1 MAAATPTSPLTDA
14 TPTSPFTGSVQVIL
28 DGYTRALVPQ
38 KRLVHRHTPDPTVL
52 PLNGPQEHI
61 WVLPEG
67 QGFFHDLP
75 AGPVMVRKEY
85 DNILV
90 AILSSLQRRQA
101 IRPDTPNLGLVMA
114 NRLIMTPRDPT
125 LFDALEYPNPFALP
139 EYRNLHRERAAII
152 ITGVPGIGKTCF
164 LALLFHLR
172 VAANL
177 PTLYMTQPYSAR
189 IYKNGQFG
197 LLTFTEG
204 SIDVAMNL
212 PPETWCLVDSN
223 AQLETVPYG
232 IQGSG
237 RFIIHAASP
246 RVGRMR
252 YSTKLKSQM
261 CLMTPW
267 TLEELIIG
275 SSLQDEHP
283 SEANIQAFHETFGG
297 SARDAYEHANELE
310 AFESLVDATANR
322 FSATDIEHIITTP
335 NLELEIPGNI
345 GHALLSAFPLGDG
358 DRRQYQI
365 KPPTDAMCLK
375 VLNRLSASLD
385 TARRHLYQICSGT
398 STPGCKVWA
407 GQLFDQHYHDFLL
420 LGGMWDLHTLQK
432 PAGVTGN
439 ITWKPDQQ
447 PSGLSL
453 LVHKGMMIV
462 NGTQGAPPQLQP
474 VPHVQFEQN
483 NEPTTLT
490 KGVYYRPTQ
499 RSSTTFDSFYVLN
512 ARHIIAFRAPR
523 ATTLDIKKEDVEWL
537 ATRKIKKITYVYVTP
552 YKYDGPAHV
561 EVPVE
566 LENSFDALYHIRLL

>member
-1 MAAATPTSPLTDA
+1 MFPRAIIPPSRRGKPSDA
-14 TPTSPFTGSVQVIL
+14 LHDTTLQRPDL
-28 DGYTRALVPQ
+28 Q
-38 KRLVHRHTPDPTVL
+38 KRTVRLTYIHRR
-52 PLNGPQEHI
+52 
-61 WVLPEG
+61 
-67 QGFFHDLP
+67 FHRCGHELTARNVVSCRLQRAVRD
-75 AGPVMVRKEY
+75 GPVRNTGKRAFH
-85 DNILV
+85 NPCC
-90 AILSSLQRRQA
+90 LSQSRTDEIFNKTEISNVLN
-101 IRPDTPNLGLVMA
+101 DTMDVGGA
-114 NRLIMTPRDPT
+114 H
-125 LFDALEYPNPFALP
+125 
-139 EYRNLHRERAAII
+139 HR
-152 ITGVPGIGKTCF
+152 
-164 LALLFHLR
+164 
-172 VAANL
+172 
-177 PTLYMTQPYSAR
+177 
-189 IYKNGQFG
+189 
-197 LLTFTEG
+197 
-204 SIDVAMNL
+204 
-212 PPETWCLVDSN
+212 
-223 AQLETVPYG
+223 
-232 IQGSG
+232 
-237 RFIIHAASP
+237 
-246 RVGRMR
+246 
-252 YSTKLKSQM
+252 
-261 CLMTPW
+261 
-267 TLEELIIG
+267 
-275 SSLQDEHP
+275 DEHP